1 MIYILFFYTI
11 SYKLLGDFMIKKYL
25 ISYAY
30 TLGIIIGG
38 TFLITVLNYFNIF
51 TSNLTNIVK
60 LIIVIVSMFI
70 GAFLL
75 GKKTLKK
82 GYIEGIKYSII
93 FIVLLVIINLLFVKE
108 FNVKSIIYF
117 LIIIISSTFG
127 SMLGIKNKSQNK
139 F

>member
-51 TSNLTNIVK
+51 TSNLTNIIK

-75 GKKTLKK
+75 GKRFLKK
-82 GYIEGIKYSII
+82 K
-93 FIVLLVIINLLFVKE
+93 
-108 FNVKSIIYF
+108 
-117 LIIIISSTFG
+117 
-127 SMLGIKNKSQNK
+127 
-139 F
+139 

>member
-1 MIYILFFYTI
+1 MIHILFFYTI

-51 TSNLTNIVK
+51 TSNLTNIIK

-75 GKKTLKK
+75 GKKSLKK
-82 GYIEGIKYSII
+82 GYIEGIKYSIV

-127 SMLGIKNKSQNK
+127 SMLGINKKRN
-139 F
+139 

>member
-51 TSNLTNIVK
+51 TSNLTNIIK

-75 GKKTLKK
+75 GKKSLKK
-82 GYIEGIKYSII
+82 GYIEGIKYSIV

>member
-1 MIYILFFYTI
+1 MIHILFFYTL

-25 ISYAY
+25 ISYGY

-51 TSNLTNIVK
+51 TSNLTNIIK

-75 GKKTLKK
+75 GKKSLKK
-82 GYIEGIKYSII
+82 GYIEGIKYSIV

-127 SMLGIKNKSQNK
+127 SMLGINKKRN
-139 F
+139 

>member
-1 MIYILFFYTI
+1 MIHILFFYTL

-51 TSNLTNIVK
+51 TSNLTNIIK

-75 GKKTLKK
+75 GKKSLKK
-82 GYIEGIKYSII
+82 GYFEGIKYGTLFTI
-93 FIVLLVIINLLFVKE
+93 LLIIINLLFIKD
-108 FNVKSIIYF
+108 FKLTSIVYF

-127 SMLGIKNKSQNK
+127 SMLGINKKRN
-139 F
+139 

>member
-25 ISYAY
+25 ISYGY

-51 TSNLTNIVK
+51 TSNLTNIIK

-75 GKKTLKK
+75 GKKSLKK
-82 GYIEGIKYSII
+82 GYIEGIKYSIV

-127 SMLGIKNKSQNK
+127 SMLGINKKRN
-139 F
+139 

>member
-51 TSNLTNIVK
+51 TSNLTNIIK

-75 GKKTLKK
+75 GKKSLKK
-82 GYIEGIKYSII
+82 GYIEGIKYSIV

-127 SMLGIKNKSQNK
+127 SMLGINKKRN
-139 F
+139 

>member
-1 MIYILFFYTI
+1 
-11 SYKLLGDFMIKKYL
+11 MIKKYL
-25 ISYAY
+25 ISYGY

-51 TSNLTNIVK
+51 TSNLTNIIK

-75 GKKTLKK
+75 GKKSLKK
-82 GYIEGIKYSII
+82 GYIEGIKYSIV

-127 SMLGIKNKSQNK
+127 SMLGINKKRN
-139 F
+139 

>member
-25 ISYAY
+25 ISYGY
-30 TLGIIIGG
+30 TFATIFVG
-38 TFLITVLNYFNIF
+38 TFILTILNYFNIVTTNF
-51 TSNLTNIVK
+51 TNITK
-60 LIIVIVSMFI
+60 LIILIFSIFI
-70 GAFLL
+70 GSFIL
-75 GKKTLKK
+75 GKKSLKK
-82 GYIEGIKYSII
+82 GYIEGIKYSIV

-127 SMLGIKNKSQNK
+127 SMLGINKKRN
-139 F
+139 

>member
-51 TSNLTNIVK
+51 TSNLTNIIK

-75 GKKTLKK
+75 GKKSLKK

-108 FNVKSIIYF
+108 FNVKLIIYF

-127 SMLGIKNKSQNK
+127 SMLGIMNKSQNK

>member
-1 MIYILFFYTI
+1 MIHILFFYTL

-51 TSNLTNIVK
+51 TSNLTNIIK

-75 GKKTLKK
+75 GKRSLKK
-82 GYIEGIKYSII
+82 GYIEGIKYSIV

-127 SMLGIKNKSQNK
+127 SMLGINKKRN
-139 F
+139 

>member
-1 MIYILFFYTI
+1 MIHILFFYTL

-51 TSNLTNIVK
+51 TSNLTNIIK

-75 GKKTLKK
+75 EKKSLKK
-82 GYIEGIKYSII
+82 GYIEGIKYSIV

-127 SMLGIKNKSQNK
+127 SMLGINKKRN
-139 F
+139 

>member
-51 TSNLTNIVK
+51 TSNLTNIIK

-82 GYIEGIKYSII
+82 GYIEGIKYSIL

>member
-51 TSNLTNIVK
+51 TSNLTNIIK

-75 GKKTLKK
+75 GKRSLKK
-82 GYIEGIKYSII
+82 GYIEGIKYSIV

-127 SMLGIKNKSQNK
+127 SMLGINNKRN
-139 F
+139 

>member
-1 MIYILFFYTI
+1 MIHILFFYTL

-25 ISYAY
+25 ISYGY
-30 TLGIIIGG
+30 TFATIFVG
-38 TFLITVLNYFNIF
+38 TFILTILNYFNIVTTNF
-51 TSNLTNIVK
+51 TNITK

-75 GKKTLKK
+75 GKKSLKK
-82 GYIEGIKYSII
+82 GYIEGIKYSIV

-127 SMLGIKNKSQNK
+127 SMLGINKKRN
-139 F
+139 

>member
-51 TSNLTNIVK
+51 TSNLTNIIK

-75 GKKTLKK
+75 GKKSLKK
-82 GYIEGIKYSII
+82 GYFEGIKYGTLFTI
-93 FIVLLVIINLLFVKE
+93 LLIIINLLFIKD
-108 FNVKSIIYF
+108 FKLTSIVYF

-127 SMLGIKNKSQNK
+127 SMLGINKKRN
-139 F
+139 